1 MNHDKQLWREKY
13 RPKTIEEYVW
23 VDDNQKAQVK
33 QWIAER
39 NLPDILL
46 SGPAGIGKSS
56 AFHMIL
62 NELAV
67 DPSDIKYINASKEN
81 KIDDFRN
88 LENFID
94 TMPMGEF
101 KYVVLDE
108 ADRITAN
115 AMDLLKNMMEE
126 YSSTCRW
133 ILTTNHPNKITPP
146 IKSRCVWFHIEKL
159 DWEQFLT
166 RAAHILMAENIE
178 LDDLALDI
186 LQEYVTASYPDLRKC
201 INFLQQN
208 SRDGKLHRP
217 STSSASSGTQEYI
230 VTAISYFKSGDIKRA
245 REIICENIQENDY
258 EDIYRL
264 LYRNLTWWGKTDNQ
278 QNAAVIQIANRLRDH
293 AVVADPEIC
302 LSALL
307 IELAEIANQ

>member
-1 MNHDKQLWREKY
+1 MNQEKQLWREKY
-13 RPKTIEEYVW
+13 RPKTIDDYVW
-23 VDDNQKAQVK
+23 VDQNQRDQVER
-33 QWIAER
+33 WIDEK
-39 NLPDILL
+39 NLPDLLL

-56 AFHMIL
+56 ASKMIL
-62 NELAV
+62 SEIGV

-101 KYVVLDE
+101 KYVILDE
-108 ADRITAN
+108 ADRITSN

-146 IKSRCVWFHIEKL
+146 IKSRCVWFHFEKL

-166 RAAHILMAENIE
+166 RSAHILMAENIE
-178 LDDLALDI
+178 LDDDALDI

-201 INFLQQN
+201 INYLQQN

-217 STSSASSGTQEYI
+217 SASSASSGTQEYL
-230 VTAISYFKSGDIKRA
+230 VTAISHFKTGDIKRA
-245 REIICENIQENDY
+245 REIISANVQENDY

-264 LYRNLTWWGKTDNQ
+264 LYRNLNWWGTTENQ

-293 AVVADPEIC
+293 AVIADPEIC